1 MKKLSFSKPI
11 PNSTLTECSLLTDK
25 KNSPATITAGEFCFY
40 ENLLFFFSSVV
51 FGTIFVL
58 VCKHIENLGT
68 HVKIG
73 VVD

>member
-1 MKKLSFSKPI
+1 MKKTLLQQTNSKLH
-11 PNSTLTECSLLTDK
+11 TYGMFLTNRQ

-40 ENLLFFFSSVV
+40 ENLLFFFSRVV